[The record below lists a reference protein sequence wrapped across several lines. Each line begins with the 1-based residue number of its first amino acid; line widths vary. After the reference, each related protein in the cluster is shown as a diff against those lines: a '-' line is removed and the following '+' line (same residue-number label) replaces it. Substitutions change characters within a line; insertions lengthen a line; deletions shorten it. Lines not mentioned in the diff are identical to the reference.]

1 MKKRVLVAPTVR
13 WIERST
19 TFYTYDAK
27 GRVVAIYEK
36 ECDGNEPGEK
46 DSDFDGVPDGIDNC
60 GTVLVPVFN
69 PDQRDTG
76 KDGQG
81 DACDPD
87 IDDDGINNDHD
98 PCPWDKE
105 DDCECD
111 YRLIELPIY
120 GAGRVGV
127 ARPDISIFDRP
138 NRGPTYTR
146 ELGEKHYELTDHLGN
161 LRAVLGDRKLTG
173 TRGAGDYYADI
184 KAYSHPYPFG
194 MPQPGRR
201 WDNSIGYRYGFNGM
215 ETDPEIKGEAGHH
228 YTTYFRQYDP

>member
-98 PCPWDKE
+98 PCSMGQRR
-105 DDCECD
+105 
-111 YRLIELPIY
+111 RLRVRLP
-120 GAGRVGV
+120 
-127 ARPDISIFDRP
+127 PDRIA
-138 NRGPTYTR
+138 
-146 ELGEKHYELTDHLGN
+146 N
-161 LRAVLGDRKLTG
+161 LRSGSCRCSSSRYLDIRSAEQ
-173 TRGAGDYYADI
+173 GADLH
-184 KAYSHPYPFG
+184 S
-194 MPQPGRR
+194 
-201 WDNSIGYRYGFNGM
+201 
-215 ETDPEIKGEAGHH
+215 
-228 YTTYFRQYDP
+228 